1 VQDSAGRWRFDP
13 TTLDSEAAQ
22 RSEPSAR
29 TTASR
34 PSTDGKRAAQA
45 TRLYSSGKTVR
56 DVVVELEV
64 TYAEA
69 QSLRQEFARAGD
81 DLLLSADAVDRLR
94 GWLGWTESPPSEKG
108 LLDAVMEKIRRMSAE
123 HTRQVDE
130 WKAKLASAQQEPAA
144 APPQSP
150 EP

>member
-1 VQDSAGRWRFDP
+1 VQDAAGRWRFDP
-13 TTLDSEAAQ
+13 TTLDTEAAH

-29 TTASR
+29 ATASR

-45 TRLYSSGKTVR
+45 TRLYASGKTVR

-81 DLLLSADAVDRLR
+81 DLLRAPGHRDHVDRSIVITQI
-94 GWLGWTESPPSEKG
+94 GPS
-108 LLDAVMEKIRRMSAE
+108 
-123 HTRQVDE
+123 
-130 WKAKLASAQQEPAA
+130 
-144 APPQSP
+144 
-150 EP
+150 